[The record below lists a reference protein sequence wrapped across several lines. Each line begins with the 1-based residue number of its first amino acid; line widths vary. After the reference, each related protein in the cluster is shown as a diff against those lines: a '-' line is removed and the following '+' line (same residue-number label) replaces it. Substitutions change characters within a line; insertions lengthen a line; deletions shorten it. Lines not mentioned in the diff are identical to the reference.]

1 MAETIQESARIVY
14 LLKKIAFLEGIVDG
28 LLKNG

>member
-1 MAETIQESARIVY
+1 MAEETSKEKLIY
-14 LLKKIAFLEGIVDG
+14 LEKKIAFLEGIIDG